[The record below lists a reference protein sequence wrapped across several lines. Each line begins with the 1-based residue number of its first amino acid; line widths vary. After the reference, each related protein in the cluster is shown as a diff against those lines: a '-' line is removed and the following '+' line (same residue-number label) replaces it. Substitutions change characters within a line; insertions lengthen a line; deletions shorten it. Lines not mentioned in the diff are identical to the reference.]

1 MPVALSS
8 LLTLAFGFGLLVLQ
22 SSAAVLVGSHA
33 YAPNLMLPIALFLGV
48 SPDVQLGRGAGMA
61 LVLGYF
67 LDLFSGNRMGLA
79 TFLLVGTYIVVR
91 AAGLR
96 LMLRGPL
103 FQVLL
108 TFLVSLLIGGASLAL
123 RAVFEPAPPFE
134 VGGALST
141 GLDLLG
147 PAFVTALS
155 APLIFAP
162 AQRIE
167 ALASRRREETR
178 AATP

>member
-8 LLTLAFGFGLLVLQ
+8 LLQLAFGFALLVLQ
-22 SSAAVLVGSHA
+22 SSAAVLIGTHA
-33 YAPNLMLPIALFLGV
+33 YAPNLVLPITIFLGV
-48 SPDVQLGRGAGMA
+48 SPDVQLGRGAAMA
-61 LVLGYF
+61 LTLGYF

-79 TFLLVGTYIVVR
+79 TFLMVATYIVAR

-96 LMLRGPL
+96 LVLRGPL

-108 TFLVSLLIGGASLAL
+108 TFLVSLLVGGAGMAL
-123 RAVFEPAPPFE
+123 SVVFEPASPFE

-147 PAFVTALS
+147 PAIVTAIT

-167 ALASRRREETR
+167 ALGSRRREDTR
-178 AATP
+178 AAAP